1 MQSFQSQDSRSTSL
15 LKMIEDGRK
24 RHCWECLRRR
34 LVCDFTLPACNRCI
48 KSGITCPGYDEKE
61 PNRLKWLAPGKIKSR
76 TRKSSKAS
84 KPSVKNNL
92 AQKETSALSTSSEDG
107 FIPSFELKT
116 EVHMLF
122 QACQYCT

>member
-1 MQSFQSQDSRSTSL
+1 M
-15 LKMIEDGRK
+15 MEDGRK

-34 LVCDFTLPACNRCI
+34 LVCDFTLPACKRCL
-48 KSGITCPGYDEKE
+48 KSGIDCPGYDEKE
-61 PNRLKWLAPGKIKSR
+61 PNRLKWLGPGKVKSR
-76 TRKSSKAS
+76 TRKSSKSS
-84 KPSVKNNL
+84 KPSKSAVKSNRN
-92 AQKETSALSTSSEDG
+92 QKETSVYSKAEIAISCEDV